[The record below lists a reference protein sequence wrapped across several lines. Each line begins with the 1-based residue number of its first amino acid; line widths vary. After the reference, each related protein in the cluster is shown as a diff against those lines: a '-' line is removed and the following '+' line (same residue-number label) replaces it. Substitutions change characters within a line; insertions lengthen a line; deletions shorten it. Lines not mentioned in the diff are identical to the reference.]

1 MNTLKLQNKTLTS
14 LEVAEMVEKEHK
26 KLLRDIRTYCEQ
38 LDEAKI
44 GLVDFFLESTYVDK
58 KGEQR
63 PCFLIT
69 RKGCE
74 FIANKLTG
82 VKGTKFTAGYINKF
96 HQMEQEI
103 YKPKSSLE
111 ILELQFKAIKEVDEK
126 VDEVANDFATFKL
139 EMPVLA
145 LDIDKIVKAKNK
157 IAVTILGGK
166 ESEAYKDTNLRSTL
180 YRDMERELKRQFN
193 IHTHKEL
200 KRCEVDKAVELIK
213 AYKPPLYLQEEIKI
227 KNNQLALFATVVDAG
242 ISRG

>member
-126 VDEVANDFATFKL
+126 VDEVANDFAAFKL

>member
-213 AYKPPLYLQEEIKI
+213 AYKPPLYLEEEIEI
-227 KNNQLALFATVVDAG
+227 KNNQLALFTSVVDAG